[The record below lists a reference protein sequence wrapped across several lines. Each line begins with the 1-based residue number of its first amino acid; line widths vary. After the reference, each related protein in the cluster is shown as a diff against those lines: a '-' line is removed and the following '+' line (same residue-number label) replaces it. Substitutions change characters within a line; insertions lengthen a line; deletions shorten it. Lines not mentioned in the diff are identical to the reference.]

1 MSVHVV
7 GVDVPF
13 GFVLKHVVLD
23 FWTELRNLVNVVYCA
38 PVTLWE
44 GAQDLVLPSLLK
56 NLLLMVQLDVWELFG
71 SALS

>member
-1 MSVHVV
+1 LSVHVV

-23 FWTELRNLVNVVYCA
+23 FRTELRNLVDVVYCA

-44 GAQDLVLPSLLK
+44 GA
-56 NLLLMVQLDVWELFG
+56 
-71 SALS
+71 